1 MKRLVIAGVTGS
13 IGSQALEVLHGH
25 EEIEIVGVTA
35 GSNGRGLLEAM
46 VQTGAPAGALKVRGD
61 IDFEG
66 FDVEVG
72 DDAAVRLIRELEPD
86 LVLNAVVG
94 FAGLAVTQ
102 AALESGADLALANKE
117 SLVAGGDLVMN
128 LAARQGLEI
137 TPVDSEHAS
146 LAQLLSGV
154 KSNDVERLVLTA
166 SGGPFR
172 GRTAEELSSVTVSEA
187 LAHPTW
193 KMGGK
198 ISIDSATL
206 MNKGLELIEA
216 HHLFAVPYDQLGVVV
231 HPQSLVHAVIEL
243 IDGMQIAH
251 LGVAD
256 MRAPIAWAVDGGNRR
271 KLDIPRLDLASAGS
285 LTFEEPDPKAF
296 PALAIAIEAGR
307 AGGGA
312 PAVLNASNE
321 VAVEAFLSGGIAFTR
336 IPEVVALT
344 LDVLGSAIPNSFE
357 ELTALDQSARSQA
370 RSFVEAVA

>member
-13 IGSQALEVLHGH
+13 IGSQALEILHGH
-25 EEIEIVGVTA
+25 EEIEIVGVAA
-35 GSNGRGLLEAM
+35 GSNGAGLLEAM
-46 VQTGAPAGALKVRGD
+46 AQTGASAGALNLQGD
-61 IDFEG
+61 IDLDG
-66 FDVEVG
+66 FDIEVG
-72 DDAAVRLIRELEPD
+72 DDAAARLIREVEPD

-117 SLVAGGDLVMN
+117 SLVAGGNLVME
-128 LAARQGLEI
+128 LAARQGLAI
-137 TPVDSEHAS
+137 TPVDSEHAA

-154 KSNDVERLVLTA
+154 EANDVERLVLTA

-172 GRTAEELSSVTVSEA
+172 GRTAEELASVTVSEA

-193 KMGGK
+193 NMGGK

-231 HPQSLVHAVIEL
+231 HPESLVHAVIEL
-243 IDGMQIAH
+243 VDGMQLAH

-271 KLDIPRLDLASAGS
+271 RLDIPRLDLASAGS
-285 LTFEEPDPKAF
+285 LTFEEPDLKAF

-312 PAVLNASNE
+312 PAVLNAANE
-321 VAVEAFLSGGIAFTR
+321 VAVEAFLSGGIPFTR

-344 LDVLGSAIPNSFE
+344 LDILGSAVPESFE
-357 ELTALDQSARSQA
+357 DLTALDRSARSQA
-370 RSFVEAVA
+370 RTFIEAAA